1 MLAILFMNVIESR
14 SFKEKDFTEITLREA
29 QTVYED
35 ATALLN
41 HVKEEIS
48 KL

>member
-1 MLAILFMNVIESR
+1 MSSNPEVLR
-14 SFKEKDFTEITLREA
+14 EKDFTEITLREA